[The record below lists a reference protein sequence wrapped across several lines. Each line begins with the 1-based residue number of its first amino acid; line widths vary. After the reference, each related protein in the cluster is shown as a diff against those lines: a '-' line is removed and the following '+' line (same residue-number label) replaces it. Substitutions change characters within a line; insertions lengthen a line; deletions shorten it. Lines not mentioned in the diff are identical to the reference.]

1 MIELICSRQ
10 SEKDGHAMDVL
21 MEALRKQRVQAH
33 IAGELQ
39 RALARAKEQKK
50 GEHAILCLGHMSTG
64 YPLQE
69 WQVRLMLVVP
79 WFRRLSIPPRL
90 PLHVSFPVLCVMY
103 STGIVLTFTRRLVR
117 YPYQIPALP
126 KKGNGLLSDIHRYV
140 CPCIMECHS

>member
-50 GEHAILCLGHMSTG
+50 GEHAFLCLGYLTTG

-69 WQVRLMLVVP
+69 WQVRPTLVVP
-79 WFRRLSIPPRL
+79 WFLHLSILPQL
-90 PLHVSFPVLCVMY
+90 PLHVSFPLCMCDVQY
-103 STGIVLTFTRRLVR
+103 
-117 YPYQIPALP
+117 
-126 KKGNGLLSDIHRYV
+126 
-140 CPCIMECHS
+140 CHSPYLQKTTSYYTIPNACTS